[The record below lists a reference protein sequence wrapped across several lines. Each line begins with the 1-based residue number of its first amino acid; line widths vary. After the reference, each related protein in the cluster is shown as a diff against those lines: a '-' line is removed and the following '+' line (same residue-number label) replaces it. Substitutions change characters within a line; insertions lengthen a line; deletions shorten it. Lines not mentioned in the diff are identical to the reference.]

1 MSYILPEGWN
11 GYGLNVIGIYEN
23 DNWLSND
30 GNSEEWCVAYM
41 DIRNDY
47 TISEIIN
54 IKDEKNQDNINE
66 NNDKCIVEEDDVYC
80 TPDPK
85 IMESNALNSPIEIN
99 GKKYIMGLMVR
110 VKPDK
115 IKNNDNEKNYWVLDG
130 TVNEIRP
137 YRILVKEI

>member
-1 MSYILPEGWN
+1 MFKTEED
-11 GYGLNVIGIYEN
+11 LNENVFKKRFNNDDEFKKLFYLKEVYKEIISCKLLNYLFDNKGDKTEWSNDENVVGIYEN

-85 IMESNALNSPIEIN
+85 IMESNALNSPI
-99 GKKYIMGLMVR
+99 
-110 VKPDK
+110 
-115 IKNNDNEKNYWVLDG
+115 
-130 TVNEIRP
+130 
-137 YRILVKEI
+137 